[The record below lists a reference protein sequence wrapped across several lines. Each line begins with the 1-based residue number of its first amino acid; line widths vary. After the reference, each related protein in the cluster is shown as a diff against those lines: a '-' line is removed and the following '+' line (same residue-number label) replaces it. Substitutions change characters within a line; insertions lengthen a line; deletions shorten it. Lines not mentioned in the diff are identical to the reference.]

1 VAALSA
7 ELARR
12 TDSEL
17 GAGCGRTAP
26 EVGES
31 TMAGFLFKLETV
43 EGKPADAPQFSAA
56 VPN

>member
-1 VAALSA
+1 LRPDGS
-7 ELARR
+7 
-12 TDSEL
+12 
-17 GAGCGRTAP
+17 